1 MGKIF
6 DMDNPFW
13 QFMTK
18 LFDLMMLN
26 VLFIICSIPIFT
38 IGASLTAMYY
48 VTLKMVRNEESYI
61 VKGFFKSFKQNFI
74 QATLIWLIFLIAA
87 AIVGVDLY
95 ITGGSF
101 GNLLSSGTL
110 TSVMRVLLL
119 VVVIFMLFTFSFV
132 FPLLAKFDNTVKNTI
147 KNALLM
153 SMRHFP
159 TTIVCIVV
167 LIADILLFY
176 FPITVL
182 LSIFLL
188 FSVSAYI
195 CSGLFVKVF
204 DNYIPKEDTDVV
216 VNEDGI

>member
-1 MGKIF
+1 MKQVIE
-6 DMDNPFW
+6 
-13 QFMTK
+13 K
-18 LFDLMMLN
+18 E
-26 VLFIICSIPIFT
+26 
-38 IGASLTAMYY
+38 
-48 VTLKMVRNEESYI
+48 KESYI